1 MISEVAVDTQVV
13 TLPGFF
19 PIVSHNL
26 QVGIGSYYG
35 TQEQGE
41 TIKSALISFGYLI
54 KSVALTRCSFG
65 QFADLIEMNHDN
77 QNPKTAEVLK
87 TLREVEVIN
96 RTKQHHEG

>member
-1 MISEVAVDTQVV
+1 MIAEATADTQVV

-65 QFADLIEMNHDN
+65 QFADVIEMNHDN

-96 RTKQHHEG
+96 RTKQHHQG